1 MSTSGSFRKTLRYG
15 KLPKTSREGDIQNF
29 GAGGQPILKKM
40 WCRRTP
46 LIKGDSIVSF
56 GLSEGDNK

>member
-29 GAGGQPILKKM
+29 GAGGQPILKK
-40 WCRRTP
+40 CGVEE
-46 LIKGDSIVSF
+46 LH
-56 GLSEGDNK
+56 L